1 MSILQKALLQEVS
14 ADRHERTIGTPVPVQ
29 FNPTSLK
36 LKLSNQTEGGRSRA
50 RQRRQHSGSSSTV
63 LTLELVFDSADEGT
77 TDVPVSVREKTAIV
91 EKYVVPKRGGS
102 ETPPKLR
109 FEWNELIITGIV
121 ESVDIDFDLFASD
134 GTPLRAK
141 VSLSIKE
148 QEPSYQFLET
158 GAGVRDNAAAVLPGQ
173 GAAGAAPGAGTND
186 PGASPANSDRSASAL
201 EGETAPEFAARLG
214 LDPSAWRG
222 LDIDLTAG
230 LSLEAGIEVGFSAGL
245 SLNAGVGVSLG
256 VQAGVDLS
264 LGAAVG
270 LEASIAL
277 TGRISVAAGASGD
290 SAAGF
295 ALSGAGGVVA
305 AIETVKIANSQAAV
319 EETLQAFST
328 PVSVPAQAAS
338 ATAVVAQSSSSSD
351 LSRALVSSELGN
363 SASARSIGHQEQAR
377 KPLLTG
383 EVPSYSEQ
391 EAALSAPL
399 PPTAD
404 PRAVSY
410 GSGAPL
416 RPLYKLA
423 QEQGQTRICA
433 GSTQARRG
441 EGEPEFRKVPT
452 IAPWVQL
459 PVRDPGRSKADA
471 AEVERRAHPCGYLYS
486 NKREGGMQ

>member
-14 ADRHERTIGTPVPVQ
+14 ADRQESTIGTPVPVQ

-50 RQRRQHSGSSSTV
+50 RQRRQHSGASSTV

-186 PGASPANSDRSASAL
+186 SGASPANSDRSASAL
-201 EGETAPEFAARLG
+201 AGETAPEFAARLG
-214 LDPSAWRG
+214 LDPAAWRG

-270 LEASIAL
+270 LEASV
-277 TGRISVAAGASGD
+277 GVSGGT

-319 EETLQAFST
+319 EGTLQAFS
-328 PVSVPAQAAS
+328 VPAQT
-338 ATAVVAQSSSSSD
+338 ATSTTAVAQSSTGSD
-351 LSRALVSSELGN
+351 LSHALVSSEVGN
-363 SASARSIGHQEQAR
+363 SASARSIGRQEQAR

-383 EVPSYSEQ
+383 EAPTYSEQ

-410 GSGAPL
+410 GYGAPL

-423 QEQGQTRICA
+423 KEQGQTRVCA

-459 PVRDPGRSKADA
+459 PARDPGRSKADT
-471 AEVERRAHPCGYLYS
+471 AEAERRAHPCGYLYS
-486 NKREGGMQ
+486 EKREGGMK